1 MGTARINHRRKSS
14 TLQEIFAKNVLLHRK
29 RMGISQEELAERCGY
44 HRTYI
49 GSVERAERNITLATI
64 EAFASV
70 FKVAA
75 YKLLVLEDE

>member
-1 MGTARINHRRKSS
+1 MGTARTNHRRKPS